1 MEYGKEIVRRASEY
15 NYVVPKDYFDL
26 ISWVKSYDLSL
37 QPEKLAG
44 RPLFFWHGQADEKIP
59 YIQTERFVEKNR
71 HKSYGKEIVFRS
83 SKTQRHMVQIPLME
97 EASTFLAKNLI
108 KKYK

>member
-1 MEYGKEIVRRASEY
+1 
-15 NYVVPKDYFDL
+15 
-26 ISWVKSYDLSL
+26 
-37 QPEKLAG
+37 
-44 RPLFFWHGQADEKIP
+44 
-59 YIQTERFVEKNR
+59 
-71 HKSYGKEIVFRS
+71 